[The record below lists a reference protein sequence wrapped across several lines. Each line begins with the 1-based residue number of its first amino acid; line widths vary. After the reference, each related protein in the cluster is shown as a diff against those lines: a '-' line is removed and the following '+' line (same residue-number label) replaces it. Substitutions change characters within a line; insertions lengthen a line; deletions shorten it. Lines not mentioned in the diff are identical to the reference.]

1 MDQVKIGW
9 ARREISMEGPV
20 VIPGQMHLR
29 ISQGILDP
37 LCATVLV
44 VDGGDDQ
51 DSVIFCSL
59 DVIVIS
65 RGITEMISKL
75 VLERCPEAPVGYIVM
90 NATHTHSSME
100 YWVDREE
107 AITGEPVL
115 NGLKTVR
122 PHIARQ
128 CADAICEA
136 WENRA
141 PGGISYGYGFAVVA
155 HSRRVCYMDDVGL
168 RSDNSV
174 APNGHAVMYGNTADP
189 MFSHYEAGADHFTN
203 LLFTFDGNEKLTGM
217 IVNVPC
223 PSQNSGNFS
232 MLSADYWH
240 NVRQLVAKEFGD
252 DVYVLPQCAAAGDLA
267 PRTLHY
273 KQAQARRMEL
283 KYGLSY
289 DLKNLRGQNT
299 DNYNRSMA
307 ERYDIA
313 QRIVDSVCEVYDWA
327 RKDIKTHVPVHH
339 VSKTIALNRR
349 MITEGEKVW
358 AEENIEKMR
367 QQIPD
372 KTKGTVEEIRIATTR
387 FESIRN
393 RNLRAINRY
402 ENQKDEPT
410 VDAQLHVVSIDDV
423 AFSTSRFEVY
433 QDFMHRLQARSPFLQ
448 TFVIQMGG
456 DEESTYLA
464 TQRATENKGYSAS
477 LFCNQVSAEGGQQ
490 WVENTLA
497 ILKGFKEKD
506 EV

>member
-1 MDQVKIGW
+1 MDRVKIGW
-9 ARREISMEGPV
+9 AKREISMEGPV

-44 VDGGDDQ
+44 VDGGEGQ
-51 DSVIFCSL
+51 DSIIFCSL

-65 RGITEMISKL
+65 RGITDMICKM
-75 VLERCPEAPVGYIVM
+75 VLERCPDAPVDSIIM

-100 YWVDREE
+100 YWADREDV
-107 AITGEPVL
+107 TGEPVL

-128 CADAICEA
+128 CADAICQA
-136 WENRA
+136 WETRA
-141 PGGISYGYGFAVVA
+141 EGGIGYGYGFAVVA
-155 HSRRVCYMDDVGL
+155 HSRRACYLDDVGL
-168 RSDNSV
+168 RSNNAT

-203 LLFTFDGNEKLTGM
+203 LLFTFDANDKLTGM

-223 PSQNSGNFS
+223 PSQNSESFS

-240 NVRQLVAKEFGD
+240 NVRELVAKEFGE
-252 DVYVLPQCAAAGDLA
+252 DVYVLPQCAAAGDLS

-273 KQAQARRMEL
+273 KEAQVRRMDL
-283 KYGLSY
+283 KYGMPY
-289 DLKNLRGQNT
+289 DLKNLRGHNK
-299 DNYNRSMA
+299 DNYNKCMS

-313 QRIVDSVCEVYDWA
+313 QRIVESVCEVYSWA
-327 RKDIKTHVPVHH
+327 KKDIKTHVPVHH
-339 VSKTIALNRR
+339 VNKTIQLNRR
-349 MITEGEKVW
+349 MITPEEKVW

-372 KTKGTVEEIRIATTR
+372 KDHGTPEEIRVATTR
-387 FESIRN
+387 YESIKN
-393 RNLRAINRY
+393 RNLRVIDRFEVQN
-402 ENQKDEPT
+402 EEPT
-410 VDAQLHVVSIDDV
+410 VDARLHVASIDDV

-464 TQRATENKGYSAS
+464 TQRGTENKGYSAS

-490 WVENTLA
+490 WVEESLA
-497 ILKGFKEKD
+497 VMKQFKEH
-506 EV
+506 